1 MHALGIDIG
10 GTGMKAAPVDLETGK
25 FAADRVKIATPRPAV
40 PDAVAE
46 VVQKLVEAF
55 SWSGPIGC
63 TFPGVVTNGVTRTAA
78 NLDPAWIGLDARA
91 LLCKAAGQDIRLI
104 NDADAAGVAEMTFG
118 AGKGEPGTVF
128 MVTFGTGI
136 GSALFVD
143 GILVPNTEFGHLE
156 IRGKDSEERAS
167 ERAKVANEMSWKH
180 WAKNVNEYLDHIE
193 ALLSPQLVIVG
204 GGISKQSEKFLP
216 LMTGLQTRVVPAA
229 MYNDAGIT
237 GAAMSAHPG
246 SAAPVRAG
254 AGATANP
261 SLAGVPETA
270 ATRGGSGTSGD
281 QGLPGFPDPGLPPG

>member
-10 GTGMKAAPVDLETGK
+10 GTGIKAAPVDLETGT
-25 FAADRVKIATPRPAV
+25 FVADRVKIATPHPAE

-46 VVQKLVEAF
+46 VVQKLVAAF

-63 TFPGVVTNGVTRTAA
+63 TFPGVVMNGVTRTAA
-78 NLDPAWIGLDARA
+78 NLDPAWISLDARS
-91 LLCKAAGQDIRLI
+91 LLSKTVGQDIRLI

-167 ERAKVANEMSWKH
+167 ERAKTTNDMSWKH
-180 WAKNVNEYLDHIE
+180 WAKNVNEYLERVE
-193 ALLSPQLVIVG
+193 ALVSPQLIIVG
-204 GGISKQSEKFLP
+204 GGISKQSDKFLP
-216 LMTGLQTRVVPAA
+216 LMSGIQARVVPAA
-229 MYNDAGIT
+229 MHNDAGIT
-237 GAAMSAHPG
+237 GAAMAAHPG
-246 SAAPVRAG
+246 SAAPARAG

-261 SLAGVPETA
+261 SLGGTSET
-270 ATRGGSGTSGD
+270 RHGSGTSGD